1 MNNGLDVKRLG
12 IFLALAF
19 GLAWIIG
26 LVIFLTGGLV
36 NSPVL
41 VPQLQL
47 TLAVVL
53 LAVGY
58 MWAPALAHVLTRL
71 LTREG
76 WQDTWLRPHFKRGW
90 RYWLAAWVVP
100 ALATIVGAAVFFALL
115 PRYFDPDLTMLRGML
130 AQNAQTATMNPW
142 LIVAAQ
148 LGSAVLIAPLL
159 NGLFTFGEEFG
170 WRGYLLPKLLP
181 KLERSAASAGTA
193 AATARLPTGGL
204 LVPLS
209 SRTGMQTRPSVRD
222 GRRQEGQHL
231 PRRR

>member
-90 RYWLAAWVVP
+90 R
-100 ALATIVGAAVFFALL
+100 
-115 PRYFDPDLTMLRGML
+115 
-130 AQNAQTATMNPW
+130 
-142 LIVAAQ
+142 
-148 LGSAVLIAPLL
+148 
-159 NGLFTFGEEFG
+159 
-170 WRGYLLPKLLP
+170 
-181 KLERSAASAGTA
+181 
-193 AATARLPTGGL
+193 
-204 LVPLS
+204 
-209 SRTGMQTRPSVRD
+209 
-222 GRRQEGQHL
+222 
-231 PRRR
+231 

>member
-100 ALATIVGAAVFFALL
+100 RFPNLSAGQVTTAQWVTVVLGIRSFEPAPRPGLAGAA
-115 PRYFDPDLTMLRGML
+115 P
-130 AQNAQTATMNPW
+130 N
-142 LIVAAQ
+142 
-148 LGSAVLIAPLL
+148 S
-159 NGLFTFGEEFG
+159 
-170 WRGYLLPKLLP
+170 
-181 KLERSAASAGTA
+181 
-193 AATARLPTGGL
+193 
-204 LVPLS
+204 
-209 SRTGMQTRPSVRD
+209 
-222 GRRQEGQHL
+222 
-231 PRRR
+231 